1 MEKNNPGA
9 YAPVNG
15 ISMYYEIHGVGT
27 PLVLIHG
34 GGSSIHT
41 SFGTLLPLLAK
52 HYKVIAMDLQA
63 HGHTSDRDAPESFE
77 QDAEDVIA
85 LLQNLGISK
94 AHIMGF
100 SNGGNTAMM
109 VAHKSPGLV
118 DRLVVIS
125 AFYKRDGMILGF
137 FESMGQATLEVM
149 PKQLQEHYL
158 QINNDPKGL
167 QNMFEKDRNR
177 MATFSDWSEDIL
189 RSIQAPTLVVVADRD
204 VMTPEHTVEMARLI
218 PNSQLMILPGTHGSF
233 IGEVCSIVEG
243 SKMPELFVEMVRE
256 FLG

>member
-1 MEKNNPGA
+1 
-9 YAPVNG
+9 
-15 ISMYYEIHGVGT
+15 
-27 PLVLIHG
+27 
-34 GGSSIHT
+34 
-41 SFGTLLPLLAK
+41 
-52 HYKVIAMDLQA
+52 
-63 HGHTSDRDAPESFE
+63 
-77 QDAEDVIA
+77 
-85 LLQNLGISK
+85 
-94 AHIMGF
+94 MGF

-125 AFYKRDGMILGF
+125 AFYKREGMIPGF
-137 FESMGQATLEVM
+137 FEGMGKATLEVM
-149 PKQLQEHYL
+149 PKQLQDHYL

-167 QNMFEKDRNR
+167 QNMFEKDRDR
-177 MATFSDWSEDIL
+177 MATFTDWSEDIL
-189 RSIQAPTLVVVADRD
+189 RSIQAATLVVVADRD
-204 VMTPEHTVEMARLI
+204 VMTPEHTVAMARLI

>member
-1 MEKNNPGA
+1 MEKSNVGG

-15 ISMYYEIHGVGT
+15 INMYYEVHGEGA

-34 GGSSIHT
+34 GGSSIYT
-41 SFGTLLPLLAK
+41 SFGTLLPLLEK

-77 QDAEDVIA
+77 QDADDVIA
-85 LLQNLGISK
+85 LLQYLGIGK

-100 SNGGNTAMM
+100 SNGGNTTMM
-109 VAHKSPGLV
+109 VAYKAPQLV

-125 AFYKRDGMILGF
+125 AFYKREGMIPGF
-137 FESMGQATLEVM
+137 FEGMGKATLEVM
-149 PKQLQEHYL
+149 PKQLQDNYL

-177 MATFSDWSEDIL
+177 MATFTDWSDDIL

-204 VMTPEHTVEMARLI
+204 VMTPEHTVQMSRLI
-218 PNSQLMILPGTHGSF
+218 PDSQLMILPGTHGSF

-243 SKMPELFVEMVRE
+243 SRMPELFVEMVRE

>member
-1 MEKNNPGA
+1 MEKSNVGA

-15 ISMYYEIHGVGT
+15 INMYYEVHGEGT

-34 GGSSIHT
+34 GGSSIYT

-63 HGHTSDRDAPESFE
+63 HGHTSDREAPESFE
-77 QDAEDVIA
+77 QDADDVIA
-85 LLQNLGISK
+85 LLQYLGIGK

-100 SNGGNTAMM
+100 SNGGNTTMM
-109 VAHKSPGLV
+109 VAYKAPQLV

-125 AFYKRDGMILGF
+125 AFYKREGMIPGF
-137 FESMGQATLEVM
+137 FEGMGKATLEVM
-149 PKQLQEHYL
+149 PKQLQDNYL
-158 QINNDPKGL
+158 QIKNDPKGL

-177 MATFSDWSEDIL
+177 MATFTDWSDDIL

-204 VMTPEHTVEMARLI
+204 VMTPEHTVQMSRLI
-218 PNSQLMILPGTHGSF
+218 PDSQLMILPGTHGSF

-243 SKMPELFVEMVRE
+243 SRMPELFVEMVRE

>member
-1 MEKNNPGA
+1 MEKSNGGA

-15 ISMYYEIHGVGT
+15 INMYYEVHGEGT
-27 PLVLIHG
+27 PLVLVHG
-34 GGSSIHT
+34 GGSSIYT

-52 HYKVIAMDLQA
+52 YYKVIAMDLQA

-77 QDAEDVIA
+77 QDADDVIA
-85 LLQNLGISK
+85 LLQYLGIAK

-100 SNGGNTAMM
+100 SNGGNTTMM
-109 VAHKSPGLV
+109 VAYKAPQLV

-125 AFYKRDGMILGF
+125 AFYKREGMIPGF
-137 FESMGQATLEVM
+137 FEGMGKATLEVM
-149 PKQLQEHYL
+149 PKQLQDNYL

-177 MATFSDWSEDIL
+177 MATFTDWSDDIL

-204 VMTPEHTVEMARLI
+204 VMTPEHTVQMSRLI

-243 SKMPELFVEMVRE
+243 SRMPELFVEMVRE

>member
-1 MEKNNPGA
+1 MEKSNVGG
-9 YAPVNG
+9 YASVNG
-15 ISMYYEIHGVGT
+15 INMYYEVHGEGT

-34 GGSSIHT
+34 GGSSIYT

-77 QDAEDVIA
+77 QDADDVIA
-85 LLQNLGISK
+85 LLQYLGIAR

-100 SNGGNTAMM
+100 SNGGNTTMM
-109 VAHKSPGLV
+109 VAHKAPQLV

-125 AFYKRDGMILGF
+125 AFYKREGMIPGF
-137 FESMGQATLEVM
+137 FEGMGMATLEVM
-149 PKQLQEHYL
+149 PKQLQDNYL

-177 MATFSDWSEDIL
+177 MATFTDWSDDIL
-189 RSIQAPTLVVVADRD
+189 RSIKAPTLVVVADRD
-204 VMTPEHTVEMARLI
+204 VMTPEHTVQMSRLI

-233 IGEVCSIVEG
+233 IGEVCSILEG
-243 SKMPELFVEMVRE
+243 SRMPELFVEMVRE